1 MTCGLRNLRRRF
13 FLRRALGSVSAGL
26 TLSGGALA
34 KAGEFVDQEAGGSSP
49 QGPPKPAKKIRSL
62 RRTSVSD
69 NFEIQPIADG
79 IYAAIARMNGPA
91 LGSNAAI
98 IVDQDSVLIVDT
110 HMRPSAARE
119 VIESVKRITPLPVRY
134 VVNSHFHNDHT
145 QGNQA
150 YFNSFPRGV
159 EYVCHTNTRRDI
171 IRKAIP
177 RLREQLKTLPAQI
190 LQSERQLAAAT
201 DERERARLIKAIESN
216 RAYFEELRQI
226 DITLPTLTF
235 DNSLFF
241 HRAHD
246 IRVHYFGRG
255 HTAGDIVLLLPKQ
268 RVLISGD
275 LFLGPHIPY
284 AVDSYP
290 SHWAKTLRAIAKLD
304 FDQVILGH
312 TSNVRGNQ
320 ARKEL
325 ETLITFMEDV
335 VAQVTEM
342 VRDSK
347 SLESVKAGLNLRK
360 YKGEFANWET
370 HSGIFIE
377 RAYAEAVGNIE
388 D

>member
-1 MTCGLRNLRRRF
+1 
-13 FLRRALGSVSAGL
+13 
-26 TLSGGALA
+26 LA
-34 KAGEFVDQEAGGSSP
+34 KGEEFPDQEAGVSSP
-49 QGPPKPAKKIRSL
+49 QAAPKPTKKIRRV
-62 RRTSVSD
+62 RRASVSD
-69 NFEIQPIADG
+69 NFEIQPVAEG

-98 IVDQDSVLIVDT
+98 IVDYDSVLIVDT

-119 VIESVKRITPLPVRY
+119 VLENVKRITPLPVRY

-150 YFNSFPRGV
+150 YFNAFPRGV
-159 EYVCHTNTRRDI
+159 EYVCHSNTRRDI

-177 RLREQLKTLPAQI
+177 RVREQLKTLPVQI
-190 LQSERQLAAAT
+190 RETERQLAGAT
-201 DERERARLIKAIESN
+201 DAQERARLHKEIDGN

-290 SHWAKTLRAIAKLD
+290 SHWAKTLRATAKLD

-312 TSNVRGNQ
+312 TSNVRGDQ
-320 ARKEL
+320 ARKEM
-325 ETLITFMEDV
+325 ETLINFMEDV

-342 VRDSK
+342 VRDRK
-347 SLESVKAGLNLRK
+347 SLETVKAGLNLKK

-377 RAYAEAVGNIE
+377 RAYVEAVGNIE